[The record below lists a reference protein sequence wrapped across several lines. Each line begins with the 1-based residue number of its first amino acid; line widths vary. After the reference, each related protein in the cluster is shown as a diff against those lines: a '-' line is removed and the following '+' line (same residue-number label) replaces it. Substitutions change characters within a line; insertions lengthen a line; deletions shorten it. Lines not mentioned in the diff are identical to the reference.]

1 MIKLFC
7 NNLGNTYDKNIWKVI
22 VMKNK
27 FKIILVIIG
36 LVIILLLT
44 FIIVNQLKVE
54 KQENSINSIETSKY
68 QEENSSNMQATKK
81 AIIVKVNS
89 NYLTVLGRENE
100 TDYLYEVS
108 FSDEGDIGF
117 KQGQEI
123 LIYFDGRILLS
134 NPARIITVGKIE
146 IIKEKSNKSIPEEI
160 LRRYEMSN
168 EQPVSQ

>member
-54 KQENSINSIETSKY
+54 KQENFINSIETSKY
-68 QEENSSNMQATKK
+68 QEENSSNMQSTKK

-89 NYLTVLGRENE
+89 NYLTVLGMENE
-100 TDYLYEVS
+100 THLYEVS
-108 FSDEGDIGF
+108 FSNEGDIGF
-117 KQGQEI
+117 KQGQEV
-123 LIYFDGRILLS
+123 LIYFDGTILLS
-134 NPARIITVGKIE
+134 NPARITTVGKIE